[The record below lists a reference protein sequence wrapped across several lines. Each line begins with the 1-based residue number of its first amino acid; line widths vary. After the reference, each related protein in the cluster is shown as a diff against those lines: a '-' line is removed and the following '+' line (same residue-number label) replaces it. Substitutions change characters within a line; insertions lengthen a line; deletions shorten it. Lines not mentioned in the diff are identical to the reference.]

1 MYCNAL
7 EEFSHLKQNLPLQ
20 KRKFYKQK
28 SIVWNIYF
36 LQDRNEKY
44 LKSESTSWKINDLSF
59 KLMLG
64 FDVTML

>member
-7 EEFSHLKQNLPLQ
+7 EEFSHITQNLLSQ

-28 SIVWNIYF
+28 ALYGTFYF
-36 LQDRNEKY
+36 LQDRNKKH